1 VRTIVCRLEQREPF
15 LPLNLCYLFQISL
28 KVFAFPS
35 LSSCYAIPLATTV
48 PWGIKAS
55 KKLSIIEI
63 ARVIL
68 LATRKGLWLAYGVVS
83 DRRHSSFSNVYD

>member
-1 VRTIVCRLEQREPF
+1 MLFASNIVE
-15 LPLNLCYLFQISL
+15 S
-28 KVFAFPS
+28 FAFPS

-48 PWGIKAS
+48 PLGIKAS

-68 LATRKGLWLAYGVVS
+68 PAIRNGCGELMVLSLIVDIHSLAMSTIDDNS
-83 DRRHSSFSNVYD
+83 